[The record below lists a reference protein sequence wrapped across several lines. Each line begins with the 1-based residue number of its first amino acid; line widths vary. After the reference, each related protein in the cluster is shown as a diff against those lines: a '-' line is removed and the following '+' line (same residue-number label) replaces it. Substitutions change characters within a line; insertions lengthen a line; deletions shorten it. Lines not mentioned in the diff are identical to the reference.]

1 MLLRESLQVFFEVK
15 KVSWRIGVSKQ
26 HHLVFH
32 NLLMRNAG
40 TQKREAL
47 EMAPL
52 DAIMALDAMRKHE

>member
-1 MLLRESLQVFFEVK
+1 MMLLRESLQVFFEVK
-15 KVSWRIGVSKQ
+15 KVSWRIGVSNQ

-47 EMAPL
+47 EMAP
-52 DAIMALDAMRKHE
+52 

>member
-1 MLLRESLQVFFEVK
+1 MEDL
-15 KVSWRIGVSKQ
+15 GVSKQ
-26 HHLVFH
+26 HHLLMMFH